1 METNYNV
8 TYNNVDKLFYIY
20 RGEEQIHHQQTKPT
34 LEDIKEAELSDQWKE
49 VFKQIGEGKK
59 VRVSDRI
66 YYDMLGAVPPIKQT
80 LGSFYCGECYSDN
93 LYYYFETIEC
103 KRYGSLKPL

>member
-1 METNYNV
+1 METHYEVRYCNI
-8 TYNNVDKLFYIY
+8 DKLYYIY
-20 RGEEQIHHQQTKPT
+20 KGENYIHHQQTKPKYI
-34 LEDIKEAELSDQWKE
+34 EWMAAIQSDQWNE
-49 VFKQIGEGKK
+49 VFKQIKEGKK

-66 YYDMLGAVPPIKQT
+66 YYNMLGAVPPIRQT

-93 LYYYFETIEC
+93 LYYYFETIEG